1 MVMAMDIGNISSMV
15 SNSLNNTGQAE
26 KLKNQLESGN
36 YANSTDE
43 ELMDACKQ
51 FEAYWVEMVF
61 KEMEKT
67 AYVFSD
73 EKSDPNNTMVDY
85 FKETTI
91 QELSSNVTEN
101 QGLGLAQMLFEQMKR
116 NYSI

>member
-1 MVMAMDIGNISSMV
+1 MDIGNINSTV
-15 SNSLNNTGQAE
+15 SNSLNSSQAE
-26 KLKNQLESGN
+26 KLKEQFTTTNFS
-36 YANSTDE
+36 NSTDE
-43 ELMDACKQ
+43 ELLNACKE

-73 EKSDPNNTMVDY
+73 EKSDPNNSMVDY

-91 QELSSNVTEN
+91 QSLASDVTEGE
-101 QGLGLAQMLFEQMKR
+101 GLGLAQMLFEQMKR